1 MIARTQRSATSSVTL
16 SERNRG
22 TVQRVPRVNLGE
34 VDALGL
40 IEVAPYLVTI
50 EVVPKLG
57 IPISKFQR
65 CLDPSR

>member
-50 EVVPKLG
+50 EVVPKL
-57 IPISKFQR
+57 
-65 CLDPSR
+65 